1 MLEDFPLATVNPPLS
16 APRGPVKDFP
26 RALVGARVLLGRMS
40 NNPHV
45 PCSNRRVGKIMVFVT
60 VSRSSIVPHDAIFAL
75 SWRPPGGD
83 VMKLAAENP
92 EMAFERASRVSRP
105 RQITI
110 SKKNRSPLSRT
121 PGKIL
126 KTNRGSCHLLNG
138 VFFKMYVVF
147 KFALSLISCL
157 GLVHSAGELLHTP

>member
-1 MLEDFPLATVNPPLS
+1 MKVFLRFAGPQLS
-16 APRGPVKDFP
+16 
-26 RALVGARVLLGRMS
+26 
-40 NNPHV
+40 
-45 PCSNRRVGKIMVFVT
+45 
-60 VSRSSIVPHDAIFAL
+60 HDAIFEL